1 MRPRAKKPSPRT
13 SESAPPHAMPSH
25 EKSAPEVVRVWL
37 LGGFRV
43 SVGSRAIEEDAWRL
57 KKVAALVKLVALAP
71 GYRLHREQ
79 AIEALWPD
87 LGLRAASNNLRQA
100 LHVARRTLH
109 PDPEVASGYLSVSGE
124 QLVLCPQ
131 GSLWVDVEAFEEA
144 ADTARRSK
152 DPAAYRAAIELY
164 SGDLLPE
171 NRYEEWAESRRQE
184 LRQTFLS
191 LLVELARLYEE
202 RGAEEELEPAVQA
215 LQRALAKDST
225 NEEAHVSLMRL
236 YASSGRSGEA
246 LRQYERLS
254 EALSGGLGAEPSAS
268 ARALREEIASG
279 RFPATLTEPAGLPA
293 GETVAGGGVGKHN
306 LPAQRSSFVGREGE
320 MLEVKR
326 ALAMTRLL
334 TLTGAGGSGKTRL
347 ALEVV
352 RDLVGAYP
360 DGVWLVEL
368 APLSEGRL
376 VPQAVAKAVGVPEQ
390 SARSLVDALVEALRA
405 KEMLLVLDNC
415 EHLVEAA
422 ARLVAVLLDSCPRLR
437 ILATSREALSV
448 AGESRWPVPALSVP
462 DPRRSPTVGE
472 LERSE
477 SARLFAE
484 RARHRHPSFTMRSEN
499 ARAVAEICRRLDG
512 LPLAIELAAARVG
525 TLSVQQ
531 ISEKLED
538 SLKLLTVGD
547 RTAVPRQ
554 RTLRGTLDWSHDL
567 LSEPEQKLLRQLSV
581 FAGGWTLEAAEA
593 VGWSNDIEQGETLDL
608 LSGLVEKSLVVSE
621 PTEDGRVRY
630 RLLEPVRQYALEKL
644 EESKK
649 AESVRRRHA
658 EYFLALAEEAEP
670 ELWGPEDKA
679 WLERLEAEHDNLR
692 AALSWT
698 LERRE
703 AEPALRLAGA
713 LWRFWITRGY
723 YEEGRRWFEEALEKG
738 ERTAVR
744 ARVLARLGH
753 LALWQG
759 DLSRA
764 KTAAQEGLKVSKE
777 TGIEGMFTADFLII
791 LGEVAVR
798 TKGHNERAKE
808 LLEAALVLSR
818 ETGDRR
824 GMAWSLGSLANMSS
838 SQGDH
843 ERAKELYEEGLAL
856 SRELGGAETIGV
868 QLLSLGYEY
877 LLEGNHE
884 RAAALNEEAATLLRN
899 RGYRTGLEK
908 ALDNLGWAALVRG
921 DHDRASELFEESVAL
936 CKELGD
942 KLTAA
947 ESLEGLACTAA
958 AKGEAERAARLFG
971 AAQGQY
977 EAGGYHHTPRERA
990 LREPYLAAARSRL
1003 NGALWGTNL
1012 EEGRTMTLE
1021 EAMGYALSEE
1031 EDVAPSSPTP
1041 EQSSSEQ
1048 PAALTRREEE
1058 VAALVARGLTNR
1070 QIASDLHLS
1079 ERTVENHVSKI
1090 LRKLDLTSR
1099 TEIAAWATEQR
1110 LIAPNPD

>member
-1 MRPRAKKPSPRT
+1 MRPRTKKPSPRT

-43 SVGSRAIEEDAWRL
+43 SVGSRTIDEDAWRL
-57 KKVAALVKLVALAP
+57 RKAAALVKLVALAP
-71 GYRLHREQ
+71 GHRIHREQ
-79 AIEALWPD
+79 AMEALWPD

-109 PDPEVASGYLSVSGE
+109 PDPAVASRYLSLRGE
-124 QLVLCPQ
+124 QLALCPE
-131 GSLWVDVEAFEEA
+131 GRFWVDVGTFEQA
-144 ADTARRSK
+144 VTTARRSR
-152 DPAAYRAAIELY
+152 DPAAYRVASELY
-164 SGDLLPE
+164 SGELLPE
-171 NRYEEWAESRRQE
+171 DRYDEWAQSRRQE
-184 LRQTFLS
+184 LRRTFIS
-191 LLVELARLYEE
+191 LLIELAGLYEE
-202 RGAEEELEPAVQA
+202 RGAEELESAVHA
-215 LQRALAKDST
+215 LKRVLAEEPT
-225 NEEAHVSLMRL
+225 NEEAHVGLMRL

-246 LRQYERLS
+246 LRQYGRFSEVLS
-254 EALSGGLGAEPSAS
+254 RELGGEPSAS
-268 ARALREEIASG
+268 AQALKEEIAAG
-279 RFPATLTEPAGLPA
+279 RFAATPPQPAGPP
-293 GETVAGGGVGKHN
+293 AGGGVGKHN

-320 MLEVKR
+320 ILELKR
-326 ALAMTRLL
+326 QLAMTRLL
-334 TLTGAGGSGKTRL
+334 TLAGAGGSGKTRL
-347 ALEVV
+347 ALEVA
-352 RDLVGAYP
+352 RDLVGAYS

-368 APLSEGRL
+368 APLSEEKL
-376 VPQAVAKAVGVPEQ
+376 VPQAMAKAVGVPEQ
-390 SARSLVDALVEALRA
+390 SGRSLADALVEALRA

-415 EHLVEAA
+415 EHLVESA

-437 ILATSREALSV
+437 VLATSREALSV

-484 RARHRHPSFTMRSEN
+484 RARHRDPSFTMGTEN
-499 ARAVAEICRRLDG
+499 IRAVAEICRRLDG
-512 LPLAIELAAARVG
+512 LPLAIELAAARVSA
-525 TLSVQQ
+525 LSVEQ

-567 LSEPEQKLLRQLSV
+567 LSEPEQKLLRRLSV

-593 VGWSNDIEQGETLDL
+593 VGWGNEQGEALDL

-621 PTEDGRVRY
+621 PTGDGGVRY

-644 EESKK
+644 EESRN
-649 AESVRRRHA
+649 AESVRCRHA

-703 AEPALRLAGA
+703 AELALRLAGA

-723 YEEGRRWFEEALEKG
+723 YEEGRRWFEWALEKG
-738 ERTAVR
+738 ERVAAR
-744 ARVLARLGH
+744 AQVLAGLGQ

-764 KTAAQEGLKVSKE
+764 KTAAQEGLKLSNE
-777 TGIEGMFTADFLII
+777 AGIEGMIAADFLII
-791 LGEVAVR
+791 LGEAAR
-798 TKGHNERAKE
+798 TKGDSERAKE

-818 ETGDRR
+818 EAGDRR
-824 GMAWSLGSLANMSS
+824 CITWSLGSLANVSS

-856 SRELGGAETIGV
+856 SRELGGVETIGA
-868 QLLSLGYEY
+868 QLLSLGYEF
-877 LLEGNHE
+877 LLEGDHE

-899 RGYRTGLEK
+899 RGYRTGLEY
-908 ALDNLGWAALVRG
+908 ALDNLGWAALIRG
-921 DHDRASELFEESVAL
+921 DHDRAAELFEESVAL

-942 KLTAA
+942 KSTAA
-947 ESLEGLACTAA
+947 ESLEGLACAA
-958 AKGEAERAARLFG
+958 GARGEAERAARLSG
-971 AAQGQY
+971 AAQGLY
-977 EAGGYHHTPRERA
+977 EAGGYHHTPRELA
-990 LREPYLAAARSRL
+990 LREPYLADARSRL
-1003 NGALWGTNL
+1003 DGEVWETIF
-1012 EEGRTMTLE
+1012 EEGRAMTLE
-1021 EAMGYALSEE
+1021 VAIEYALSEE
-1031 EDVAPSSPTP
+1031 EGVAPSFPTP
-1041 EQSSSEQ
+1041 EQSRSEQ
-1048 PAALTRREEE
+1048 PVALTRREEE

-1070 QIASDLHLS
+1070 QIASELHLS
-1079 ERTVENHVSKI
+1079 ERTVENHVSNI
-1090 LRKLDLTSR
+1090 LGKLRLTSR
-1099 TEIAAWATEQR
+1099 TQVASWETEQQ
-1110 LIAPNPD
+1110 LLAPEPD

>member
-1 MRPRAKKPSPRT
+1 M
-13 SESAPPHAMPSH
+13 
-25 EKSAPEVVRVWL
+25 
-37 LGGFRV
+37 
-43 SVGSRAIEEDAWRL
+43 
-57 KKVAALVKLVALAP
+57 
-71 GYRLHREQ
+71 
-79 AIEALWPD
+79 
-87 LGLRAASNNLRQA
+87 
-100 LHVARRTLH
+100 
-109 PDPEVASGYLSVSGE
+109 
-124 QLVLCPQ
+124 
-131 GSLWVDVEAFEEA
+131 
-144 ADTARRSK
+144 
-152 DPAAYRAAIELY
+152 
-164 SGDLLPE
+164 PE
-171 NRYEEWAESRRQE
+171 NRYEEWAESRRRE
-184 LRQTFLS
+184 LGQKLLS
-191 LLVELARLYEE
+191 LLVELALLVEE
-202 RGAEEELEPAVQA
+202 RGAAEDLEPAVQA
-215 LQRALAKDST
+215 LRRALAKDAT

-236 YASSGRSGEA
+236 YASFGRSGEA
-246 LRQYERLS
+246 LRQYGRLS
-254 EALSGGLGAEPSAS
+254 EALSSGLGAEPSAS
-268 ARALREEIASG
+268 ARALREEIAAG
-279 RFPATLTEPAGLPA
+279 RFAAIPPQPAGPPA
-293 GETVAGGGVGKHN
+293 GGTVAGVGKHN

-326 ALAMTRLL
+326 QLAMTRLL

-347 ALEVV
+347 ALEVA

-360 DGVWLVEL
+360 DGAWLVRL
-368 APLSEGRL
+368 APLSEGKL

-390 SARSLVDALVEALRA
+390 SGRSLADALVEALRA

-437 ILATSREALSV
+437 VLATSREALSV

-462 DPRRSPTVGE
+462 NPRRSPTVGE
-472 LERSE
+472 LEHSE

-484 RARHRHPSFTMRSEN
+484 RARQRHPSFTMGSDN
-499 ARAVAEICRRLDG
+499 IRAVAEICRRLEG
-512 LPLAIELAAARVG
+512 LPLAIELAAARVSA
-525 TLSVQQ
+525 LSVEQ
-531 ISEKLED
+531 ISEKLEN

-554 RTLRGTLDWSHDL
+554 RTLRGTLDWSYDL
-567 LSEPEQKLLRQLSV
+567 FSEPEQKLLRRLSV
-581 FAGGWTLEAAEA
+581 FVGGWTLEAAEA
-593 VGWSNDIEQGETLDL
+593 VGRGNDIEQGEALDL

-621 PTEDGRVRY
+621 PTGDGGVRY

-644 EESKK
+644 EESKN

-658 EYFLALAEEAEP
+658 EHFLALAEEAEP

-723 YEEGRRWFEEALEKG
+723 YEEGRRWFEGALEKG
-738 ERTAVR
+738 ERTVAR
-744 ARVLARLGH
+744 ARALSGLGH

-759 DLSRA
+759 DLNRA
-764 KTAAQEGLKVSKE
+764 KTAAQEGLKLSKE
-777 TGIEGMFTADFLII
+777 AGFEGMFAADFLII
-791 LGEVAVR
+791 LGEVTMR

-824 GMAWSLGSLANMSS
+824 GMAWSLGSLANVSS
-838 SQGDH
+838 SQEDH

-868 QLLSLGYEY
+868 QLLSLGYEF

-884 RAAALNEEAATLLRN
+884 RATALNEEAATLLRN

-908 ALDNLGWAALVRG
+908 ALDNLGWAALVRR

-942 KLTAA
+942 KSTAA

-958 AKGEAERAARLFG
+958 ATGEAERAARLFA

-977 EAGGYHHTPRERA
+977 ETGGYHHTPRERA
-990 LREPYLAAARSRL
+990 LREPYLADARSRL
-1003 NGALWGTNL
+1003 DGAVWEAML
-1012 EEGRTMTLE
+1012 EEGRAMSLE
-1021 EAMGYALSEE
+1021 EAIGYALSEE
-1031 EDVAPSSPTP
+1031 EDGAPSSHTP
-1041 EQSSSEQ
+1041 EQSRSEQ
-1048 PAALTRREEE
+1048 PAALTRREDE
-1058 VAALVARGLTNR
+1058 VAAMVAQGLSNR
-1070 QIASDLHLS
+1070 QIASDLYLS
-1079 ERTVENHVSKI
+1079 ERTIENHVSNI
-1090 LRKLDLTSR
+1090 LRKLDLASR
-1099 TEIAAWATEQR
+1099 TEIASWATQQR
-1110 LIAPNPD
+1110 LITPNSD

>member
-1 MRPRAKKPSPRT
+1 MRPRTKKPSPRT

-43 SVGSRAIEEDAWRL
+43 SVGSRTIDEDPWRL
-57 KKVAALVKLVALAP
+57 RKAAALVKLVALGE

-79 AIEALWPD
+79 AMEALWPD

-100 LHVARRTLH
+100 LHVARRTLCS
-109 PDPEVASGYLSVSGE
+109 DPQIASRYLSLRGE
-124 QLVLCPQ
+124 QLALCPE
-131 GSLWVDVEAFEEA
+131 GRVWVDVGAFEQA
-144 ADTARRSK
+144 ADIARRSR

-164 SGDLLPE
+164 SGELLPAD
-171 NRYEEWAESRRQE
+171 RYEEWAQSRRQE
-184 LRQTFLS
+184 LKRTFISMLI
-191 LLVELARLYEE
+191 ELAGLYEE
-202 RGAEEELEPAVQA
+202 RGGEEEKLEPAVQA
-215 LQRALAKDST
+215 LQRALAEEPT
-225 NEEAHVSLMRL
+225 NEEAHVGLMRL
-236 YASSGRSGEA
+236 YASSGRQGVA
-246 LRQYERLS
+246 LRQYGRFS
-254 EALSGGLGAEPSAS
+254 EALSGGLGVEPSAS
-268 ARALREEIASG
+268 AHALREEIAAG
-279 RFPATLTEPAGLPA
+279 RFPADPTHTAGPPA
-293 GETVAGGGVGKHN
+293 GETVAGGIGKHN

-326 ALAMTRLL
+326 QLAMTRLL
-334 TLTGAGGSGKTRL
+334 TLTGTGGSGKTRL
-347 ALEVV
+347 ALEVA

-360 DGVWLVEL
+360 DGAWLVRL
-368 APLSEGRL
+368 APLSEGKL

-390 SARSLVDALVEALRA
+390 SGRSLADALVEALRA

-437 ILATSREALSV
+437 VLATSREALSV

-462 DPRRSPTVGE
+462 NPRRSPTVGE
-472 LERSE
+472 LEHSE

-484 RARHRHPSFTMRSEN
+484 RARQRHPSFTMGSDN
-499 ARAVAEICRRLDG
+499 IRAVAEICRRLEG
-512 LPLAIELAAARVG
+512 LPLAIELAAARVSA
-525 TLSVQQ
+525 LSVEQ
-531 ISEKLED
+531 ISEKLEN

-554 RTLRGTLDWSHDL
+554 RTLRGTLDWRYDL
-567 LSEPEQKLLRQLSV
+567 FSEPAQKLLRRLSV
-581 FAGGWTLEAAEA
+581 FAGGWTLEAAAA
-593 VGWSNDIEQGETLDL
+593 VGRGNDIEQGEALDL

-621 PTEDGRVRY
+621 ASRDGRVRY
-630 RLLEPVRQYALEKL
+630 RSLEPVRQYALEKL
-644 EESKK
+644 EESRN

-723 YEEGRRWFEEALEKG
+723 YEEGRRWFEWALEKG
-738 ERTAVR
+738 ERVAAR
-744 ARVLARLGH
+744 AQVLAGLGQ

-764 KTAAQEGLKVSKE
+764 KTAAQEGLKLSNE
-777 TGIEGMFTADFLII
+777 AGIEGMIAADFLII
-791 LGEVAVR
+791 LGEAAR
-798 TKGHNERAKE
+798 TKGDSERAKE

-818 ETGDRR
+818 EAGDRR
-824 GMAWSLGSLANMSS
+824 CITWSLGSLANVSS

-856 SRELGGAETIGV
+856 SRELGGVETIGA
-868 QLLSLGYEY
+868 QLLSLGYEF
-877 LLEGNHE
+877 LLEGDHE

-899 RGYRTGLEK
+899 RGYRTGLGH
-908 ALDNLGWAALVRG
+908 ALDNLGGAALMRG
-921 DHDRASELFEESVAL
+921 DYERAAELFEESVVL

-942 KLTAA
+942 KSTAA
-947 ESLEGLACTAA
+947 ESLEGLACAA
-958 AKGEAERAARLFG
+958 GARGEAERAARLFG
-971 AAQGQY
+971 AAQGLY
-977 EAGGYHHTPRERA
+977 EAGGYHHTPRELA
-990 LREPYLAAARSRL
+990 LREPYLADARSRL
-1003 NGALWGTNL
+1003 DGAVWETMFK
-1012 EEGRTMTLE
+1012 EGRAMTLE
-1021 EAMGYALSEE
+1021 ETIEYALSEE
-1031 EDVAPSSPTP
+1031 KDIGPSSPTP
-1041 EQSSSEQ
+1041 EQSRSEQ

-1058 VAALVARGLTNR
+1058 VAGLVARGLTNR

-1079 ERTVENHVSKI
+1079 ERTVENHVSNI
-1090 LRKLDLTSR
+1090 LRKLGRTSR
-1099 TEIAAWATEQR
+1099 TEIASW
-1110 LIAPNPD
+1110 